1 MDAHTV
7 LIKHLELQI
16 TQLSTTENPHQ
27 PLTLPKNT
35 IENHKNDGHCMEVT
49 TRRGKKTTDPPMPSV
64 VEDEIIKDK
73 AVVETSNKL
82 VGKAAK
88 EAEVHR
94 K

>member
-1 MDAHTV
+1 
-7 LIKHLELQI
+7 
-16 TQLSTTENPHQ
+16 
-27 PLTLPKNT
+27 
-35 IENHKNDGHCMEVT
+35 MEVT

-64 VEDEIIKDK
+64 VKDEIIKDK
-73 AVVETSNKL
+73 AVVKTSNKL